1 MANRTPRI
9 LLSAALAASV
19 LMVGCS
25 KDSKEESSEVSS
37 EYEKLCEAAREGQNA
52 TTSEQLAS
60 AEAQMAAAP
69 EELQADF
76 QLVIDFVK
84 YRDETPADAAGI
96 QERSTAMQ
104 PAFQRLLK
112 VIEAECGFN
121 PFQF

>member
-25 KDSKEESSEVSS
+25 KDSKE
-37 EYEKLCEAAREGQNA
+37 
-52 TTSEQLAS
+52 

-84 YRDETPADAAGI
+84 YRDENPADAAGI